1 MTNFARSERLA
12 LAALLREVGP
22 DAPTLCDGWSTRDL
36 AVHIV
41 IRDRY
46 PSAMAGEA
54 SEVTAKIPFLNKRA
68 EQRRRELGEL
78 DWKQLVGMV
87 AEGPGMLSPVG
98 WGPGEILANTVE
110 FYVHVED
117 VRRARRGWTRRNILP
132 ELEQQLW
139 SALPTMVRLP
149 PWRPETAVKFIAL
162 GIGEFSFGKTD
173 VKSKVVS
180 GKPSEIVLYALGRQE
195 QAQVEV
201 RSEKI

>member
-36 AVHIV
+36 AIHLV

-46 PSAMAGEA
+46 PTAMASEA
-54 SEVTAKIPFLNKRA
+54 SEAAAKIPFIAKRA
-68 EQRRRELGEL
+68 EDRRAELSEL
-78 DWKQLVGMV
+78 DWKKLVGMV
-87 AEGPGMLSPVG
+87 AEGPGVLSPVG

-110 FYVHVED
+110 FYVHLED
-117 VRRARRGWTRRNILP
+117 VRRARRGWAARNILP

-149 PWRPETAVKFIAL
+149 PWRPETAVKFIAP
-162 GIGEFSFGKTD
+162 GYGEFSFGRTD
-173 VKSKVVS
+173 EGSKVVS
-180 GKPSEIVLYALGRQE
+180 GKPSEVVLYALGRE
-195 QAQVEV
+195 EHARVEV
-201 RSEKI
+201 RSEKV